1 MSGFN
6 GFYSQPQPEVLDIL
20 REDPAQRQR
29 ILDDVFNHYRP
40 QPGPQ
45 QMVVENISD
54 LYLQRSRLARCQ
66 NAKMGQNVRA
76 LEIQR
81 EVLHLQING
90 DVADVTQEDVL
101 ENGLRNIR
109 DCPGKFEMILDK
121 VKALI
126 QQAENCNYS
135 DAMPYLTT
143 IYGKQASL
151 RGAAIIN
158 QFIDLMRLSQEREEA
173 LKHRRPWPPP
183 GDPVFNEEDAPTE
196 NDEPGYDPRLDQPSQ
211 LLLRDL
217 TRELHDVTKLYDIY
231 VREEVTLTQMKRDA
245 ALELAPPGGYD
256 LARQIWLVDRN
267 MDAKIRLFMKMRVED
282 RNWEQGIGDRGRTG
296 NREQVTGNSYGEP
309 VTRSG

>member
-6 GFYSQPQPEVLDIL
+6 GYYSQPQPEVLDVL

-29 ILDDVFNHYRP
+29 ILDDVFNHYHP
-40 QPGPQ
+40 LPGPQ
-45 QMVVENISD
+45 QMVAENIGD
-54 LYLQRSRLARCQ
+54 LFVHRTRLARCQ
-66 NAKMGQNVRA
+66 SAKMAQNVRA
-76 LEIQR
+76 LETQR
-81 EVLHLQING
+81 EILHLQINA
-90 DVADVTQEDVL
+90 DVADISQADVL
-101 ENGLRNIR
+101 DMGLRNIR

-121 VKALI
+121 IKTLI
-126 QQAENCNYS
+126 KQAECCYYS
-135 DAMPYLTT
+135 DAMPYLTA

-151 RGAAIIN
+151 RGAGIIN

-173 LKHRRPWPPP
+173 IAHRRPWPPP
-183 GDPVFNEEDAPTE
+183 GDPVFKEDDAPTE
-196 NDEPGYDPRLDQPSQ
+196 NDDPGYDPRLDRPSQ

-245 ALELAPPGGYD
+245 ALTLAQPGEYD

-282 RNWEQGIGDRGRTG
+282 RNWELKETMKA
-296 NREQVTGNSYGEP
+296 E
-309 VTRSG
+309 